1 MAVISVLCPY
11 CGSDNVIRNGHHP
24 NGKQRYMCKNTE
36 CSRSVFMLDYTYNAC
51 DPKVKEQILRQTVN
65 GSGTRAIARSLR
77 IAANTVTAELKKK
90 KIGYYKSTRN
100 T

>member
-36 CSRSVFMLDYTYNAC
+36 CPRSVFMLDYTYNAC
-51 DPKVKEQILRQTVN
+51 DPKVKEQILRYYSGRDITICCVTNVN
-65 GSGTRAIARSLR
+65 YHYI
-77 IAANTVTAELKKK
+77 
-90 KIGYYKSTRN
+90 
-100 T
+100 